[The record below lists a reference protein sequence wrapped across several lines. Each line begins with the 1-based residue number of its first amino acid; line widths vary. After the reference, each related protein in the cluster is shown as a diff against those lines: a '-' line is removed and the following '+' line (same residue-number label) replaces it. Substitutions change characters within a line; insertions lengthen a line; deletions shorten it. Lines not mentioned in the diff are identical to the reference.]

1 MLSYKTVQTAT
12 DEEFKALT
20 SLTKTE
26 FEELL
31 KGFTNVWEDS
41 FQTPGTPHRGRPA
54 KLLGSGAK
62 LVFIRFY
69 LKNYP
74 RKAGARLVLGV
85 GPESSQSL
93 DKST

>member
-1 MLSYKTVQTAT
+1 MLSYQTVQIAT

-31 KGFTNVWEDS
+31 KGFARVWEDS
-41 FQTPGTPHRGRPA
+41 FQTSGTLRRGRPA
-54 KLLGSGAK
+54 NLLGSGDK
-62 LVFIRFY
+62 LVFILFY

-74 RKAGARLVLGV
+74 RKASARFLVWF
-85 GPESSQSL
+85 GPKSS
-93 DKST
+93 